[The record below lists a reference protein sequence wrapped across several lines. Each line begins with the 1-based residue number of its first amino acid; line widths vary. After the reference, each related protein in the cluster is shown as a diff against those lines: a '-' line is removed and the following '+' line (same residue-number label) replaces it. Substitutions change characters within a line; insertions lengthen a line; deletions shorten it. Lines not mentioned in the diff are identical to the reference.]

1 MSNDNYCAVLLVLDS
16 SGSMCD
22 RVGDNGEEAYAI
34 MQDALHMMLEQQ
46 ARKLAGYLTVD
57 VGYFENRATQG
68 EQNADP
74 MLINLSMY
82 AGGGTQIFD
91 STATLVANF
100 EDRLKALPADEQP
113 GHVVVVVMTDGESY
127 PADQQAGRNMP
138 ATTKRLIG
146 EGWDFAYLAAGG
158 GLGGYRGLGIPKE
171 NVINESMTEE
181 GIAIMAEKLGQF
193 VSMSRSGEDAHF

>member
-1 MSNDNYCAVLLVLDS
+1 MPNDNYTAILLVLDS
-16 SGSMCD
+16 SGSMCH
-22 RVGDNGEEAYAI
+22 RIGEHGEEAYEV
-34 MQDALHMMLEQQ
+34 MQNALHMMLEQQ

-57 VGYFENRATQG
+57 VGYFEAKPTQG

-74 MLINLSMY
+74 MLINLSMF
-82 AGGGTQIFD
+82 ARGGTQIYD
-91 STATLVANF
+91 STAALVATF
-100 EDRLKALPADEQP
+100 EARLKALPADEQP

-127 PADQQAGRNMP
+127 PADKQAGRNMP

-158 GLGGYRGLGIPKE
+158 GLGGYHGLGIPKE